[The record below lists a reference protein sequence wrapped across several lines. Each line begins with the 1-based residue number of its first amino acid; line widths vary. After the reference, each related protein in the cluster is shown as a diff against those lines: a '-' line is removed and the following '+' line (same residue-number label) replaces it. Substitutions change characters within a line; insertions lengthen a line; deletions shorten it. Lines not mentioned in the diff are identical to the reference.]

1 VLAYVPIQLSV
12 NQLTFLNQ
20 LYSKEVKMTKS
31 TKPQARKTILA
42 SIISKFAEGKKAFE
56 ALEASTIVEQD
67 KEITKLVDS
76 HLLACKTT
84 KAEYMKGNSAK
95 NPARLEVKELFEGLA
110 EKGYISKGTVKTYQ
124 GCFWIAFEK
133 GIPFGRNLANE
144 KTEAKKKE
152 TAKTE
157 SVTKAGKVS
166 ETDMPA
172 LVLTLQKALHQ
183 CTLLNQT
190 MLKGAL
196 IDAIVEFIPEFTET
210 PAK

>member
-1 VLAYVPIQLSV
+1 
-12 NQLTFLNQ
+12 
-20 LYSKEVKMTKS
+20 MTKS

-42 SIISKFAEGKKAFE
+42 SIVSKFAEGKKAFE
-56 ALEASTIVEQD
+56 ALEASIIVDQD

-84 KAEYMKGNSAK
+84 KAEYMKGNSVK
-95 NPARLEVKELFEGLA
+95 NDARREVKELFEGLA
-110 EKGYISKGTVKTYQ
+110 ESGYISKGTVKTYQ

-157 SVTKAGKVS
+157 ATAKSGKVVS
-166 ETDMPA
+166 TTRVELDK
-172 LVLTLQKALHQ
+172 TLSKALLQ
-183 CTLLNQT
+183 ARALGLAEFAATLLDHCIESLADFKEIT
-190 MLKGAL
+190 SDK
-196 IDAIVEFIPEFTET
+196 
-210 PAK
+210 

>member
-1 VLAYVPIQLSV
+1 
-12 NQLTFLNQ
+12 
-20 LYSKEVKMTKS
+20 MTKS
-31 TKPQARKTILA
+31 TKPQARKTIIA
-42 SIISKFAEGKKAFE
+42 SIINKFAEGKKAFE
-56 ALEASTIVEQD
+56 ALEASTIVDQD

-76 HLLACKTT
+76 HLVACKVT
-84 KAEYMKGNSAK
+84 KAEYMKGNSVK
-95 NPARLEVKELFEGLA
+95 NDARREVKELFEGLA

-144 KTEAKKKE
+144 KTEAKKKDA
-152 TAKTE
+152 TTKTE

-172 LVLTLQKALHQ
+172 LILTLQKALHQ
-183 CTLLNQT
+183 CTLLNQS

-210 PAK
+210 AK

>member
-1 VLAYVPIQLSV
+1 
-12 NQLTFLNQ
+12 
-20 LYSKEVKMTKS
+20 MTKS
-31 TKPQARKTILA
+31 TKTPSSKTIMSA
-42 SIISKFAEGKKAFE
+42 IVSKFAEGKKAFE
-56 ALEASTIVEQD
+56 ALEASTIAEQD
-67 KEITKLVDS
+67 KEITKLVDY
-76 HLLACKTT
+76 HLVTCKVP

-110 EKGYISKGTVKTYQ
+110 EKGFIGKGSVKTYQ

-152 TAKTE
+152 SAKKE
-157 SVTKAGKVS
+157 STPKAGAVEK
-166 ETDMPA
+166 TDMPA

-183 CTLLNQT
+183 CVLLNQT
-190 MLKGAL
+190 LLKGAL
-196 IDAIVEFIPEFTET
+196 LDVILDSIPDFVET